1 MSDDLVKRAREYGDD
16 PQDVSL
22 GEWAEWSHKWADR
35 IEELEAKLAKPR
47 SLCQGKYLAC
57 RIEGLEA
64 KLAKATEA
72 LERIVGGEFDGVLLL
87 SLPPQDAAKS
97 YAASILAELKRDRK

>member
-35 IEELEAKLAKPR
+35 IEELEAKLATATGALVQVAGQKTYADDPWAIAR
-47 SLCQGKYLAC
+47 TTL
-57 RIEGLEA
+57 A
-64 KLAKATEA
+64 KL
-72 LERIVGGEFDGVLLL
+72 
-87 SLPPQDAAKS
+87 
-97 YAASILAELKRDRK
+97 KRNKE